1 MVSNNIFFNFMIEKK
16 SQNIFLKLKVMTHS
30 GKLILLFSI
39 FISFSSCNN
48 KKTSSLES
56 PAFANLEL
64 NRGELLLCGDPN
76 FGEVSFSLSCRYD
89 LRETF
94 DLGLTLIHSFE
105 YAEAEKAF
113 VSILDKDSEC
123 LMAYWG
129 AAMSILN
136 HPLSFKQ
143 NPKSLKRGEELLK
156 VAKTLTP
163 NNEKE
168 KDYIDAVSIYFKDW
182 QNLDTQTRKLN
193 YESKMEELYIKY
205 PDDVETA
212 VFYSLSVLA
221 TADLNDKTYSKQKKS
236 GKILEKLF
244 EKYPNHPGIA
254 HYIIHNYDSPE
265 LAHMALTTARKYA
278 VIAPSSAH
286 AQHMPSHIFTRL
298 GLWNE
303 SIKSNIDSADSAV
316 CYAESVNPNANW
328 VSEIHAL
335 DYLVYAYLQLGDNAK
350 AQAEM
355 NKMKNIKEVFPAD
368 HFASAYAL
376 IAVPSRLAIEN
387 KNWELAT
394 QLELPKTKLD
404 WDKAHWPKAML
415 HFSRALGFSN
425 TGNSAAAEK
434 ELKSLIILRDKL
446 NDAKNTYESGQ
457 VTIQIEA
464 VRGWIEYSKGNS
476 NKAIEYMKLASD
488 LESKTSKAAVTP
500 GEIIPADELLADL
513 YLALNKPKQ
522 ALESY
527 EQNLKGHPY
536 RFNGIYGAAKAA
548 EKLNDIRL
556 AVYYFDQLV
565 KLSADTNS
573 SRPEISEAKEFLDT
587 NSISIANNV

>member
-1 MVSNNIFFNFMIEKK
+1 
-16 SQNIFLKLKVMTHS
+16 MTHL
-30 GKLILLFSI
+30 GKLILLVST

-48 KKTSSLES
+48 KKTSSSES
-56 PAFANLEL
+56 TSFANLEL

-143 NPKSLKRGEELLK
+143 NPKSLKRGEELLR
-156 VAKTLTP
+156 VANTLTP

-193 YESKMEELYIKY
+193 YESKMEELYTKY

-212 VFYSLSVLA
+212 VFYSLSLLA

-236 GKILEKLF
+236 GKILENLF

-425 TGNSAAAEK
+425 MGNSTGAEK
-434 ELKSLIILRDKL
+434 ELKSLIILREKL
-446 NDAKNTYESGQ
+446 NEAKKTYESGQ

-476 NKAIEYMKLASD
+476 NKAIEYMKLASN

-527 EQNLKGHPY
+527 EQNLKGHPF

-548 EKLNDIRL
+548 EKLNDIKL

-565 KLSADTNS
+565 KLSKDTNS
-573 SRPEISEAKEFLDT
+573 SRPEISEAKEFLAS

>member
-1 MVSNNIFFNFMIEKK
+1 
-16 SQNIFLKLKVMTHS
+16 MTHL
-30 GKLILLFSI
+30 GKLILLVST

-48 KKTSSLES
+48 KKTSSSES
-56 PAFANLEL
+56 TSFANLEL

-143 NPKSLKRGEELLK
+143 NPKSLKRGEELLR
-156 VAKTLTP
+156 VANTLTP

-193 YESKMEELYIKY
+193 YESKMEELYTKY

-212 VFYSLSVLA
+212 VFYSLSMLA
-221 TADLNDKTYSKQKKS
+221 SADLNDKTYSKQKKS
-236 GKILEKLF
+236 GKILENLF

-425 TGNSAAAEK
+425 IGNSTGAEK
-434 ELKSLIILRDKL
+434 ELKSLIILREKL
-446 NDAKNTYESGQ
+446 NEAKKTYESGQ
-457 VTIQIEA
+457 VTIQIES

-476 NKAIEYMKLASD
+476 NKAIEYMKLASN

-513 YLALNKPKQ
+513 YLALNKPRQ

-565 KLSADTNS
+565 KLSKDTNS
-573 SRPEISEAKEFLDT
+573 SRPEISEAKEFLAS

>member
-1 MVSNNIFFNFMIEKK
+1 MNDFN
-16 SQNIFLKLKVMTHS
+16 
-30 GKLILLFSI
+30 KLILIFGVFLF
-39 FISFSSCNN
+39 FSSCNN
-48 KKTSSLES
+48 KKSTSLQS
-56 PAFANLEL
+56 PTFADLEL
-64 NRGELLLCGDPN
+64 NRGDLLLCGDPN
-76 FGEVSFSLSCRYD
+76 FGEVSFSLSCSYD
-89 LRETF
+89 LRESF
-94 DLGLTLIHSFE
+94 NLGLTLIHSFE
-105 YAEAEKAF
+105 YAEAEKVF

-129 AAMSILN
+129 TAMSILN
-136 HPLSFKQ
+136 HPLSFRQ
-143 NPKSLKRGEELLK
+143 NPESLKRGEELLK
-156 VAKTLTP
+156 VAKNLTP
-163 NNEKE
+163 NNERE

-182 QNLDTQTRKLN
+182 QSLDTKNRKLK
-193 YESKMEELYIKY
+193 YEAKMEELYVKY
-205 PDDVETA
+205 PNDVETA
-212 VFYSLSVLA
+212 VFYSLAVLA

-265 LAHMALTTARKYA
+265 LAHMALNTARKYA

-303 SIKSNIDSADSAV
+303 SIKSNIDSANSAV
-316 CYAESVNPNANW
+316 CYAESVNPDANW

-350 AQAEM
+350 ARLEM
-355 NKMKNIKEVFPAD
+355 NKMLEIKEVFPSD

-394 QLELPKTKLD
+394 QLELPKTNLD
-404 WDKAHWPKAML
+404 WEKAHWPKAML

-425 TGNSAAAEK
+425 TGNSSQAEK
-434 ELKSLIILRDKL
+434 ELKSLIVLRDKL
-446 NDAKNTYESGQ
+446 IEAKNTYEMGQ

-464 VRGWIEYSKGNS
+464 IKGWIEYSKGNS
-476 NKAIEYMKLASD
+476 EKAIEYMKLASK
-488 LESKTSKAAVTP
+488 LESETSKAAVTP

-513 YLALNKPKQ
+513 YLALNKPKK
-522 ALESY
+522 ALEMY
-527 EQNLKGHPY
+527 KINLEGHPF

-548 EKLNDIRL
+548 KKLNDTKL

-565 KLSADTNS
+565 KLSLGTNS
-573 SRPEISEAKEFLDT
+573 SRPEISEAKEFILI
-587 NSISIANNV
+587 NSTVLANNV

>member
-1 MVSNNIFFNFMIEKK
+1 MNHLN
-16 SQNIFLKLKVMTHS
+16 
-30 GKLILLFSI
+30 KLILVFSI
-39 FISFSSCNN
+39 FLFLTSCNN
-48 KKTSSLES
+48 KKSTSLKLSNFPE
-56 PAFANLEL
+56 LEL
-64 NRGELLLCGDPN
+64 NRGDLLLCGDPN
-76 FGEVSFSLSCRYD
+76 FGEVSFALSCSYD
-89 LRETF
+89 LRDAF
-94 DLGLTLIHSFE
+94 NLGLTLMHSFE

-113 VSILDKDSEC
+113 VSVLDQDSEC

-129 AAMSILN
+129 TAMSILN
-136 HPLSFKQ
+136 HPLSFRQ
-143 NPKSLKRGEELLK
+143 NPESLKRGEELLK

-163 NNEKE
+163 NNERE

-182 QNLDTQTRKLN
+182 QTVDTKTRKLN

-205 PDDVETA
+205 PNDVETA

-244 EKYPNHPGIA
+244 ETYPNHPGIA

-265 LAHMALTTARKYA
+265 LAHLALNTARKYA
-278 VIAPSSAH
+278 DIAPSSAH

-298 GLWNE
+298 GLWKE
-303 SIKSNIDSADSAV
+303 SIKSNIDSANSAV

-335 DYLVYAYLQLGDNAK
+335 DYLVYAYLQLGDNEN
-350 AQAEM
+350 AQLEM
-355 NKMKNIKEVFPAD
+355 DKMEQIKEVFPAD

-425 TGNSAAAEK
+425 TGDSSAAEN
-434 ELKSLIILRDKL
+434 ELKSLMILRDKL
-446 NDAKNTYESGQ
+446 IEAKNTYETGQ
-457 VTIQIEA
+457 VNIQIEA
-464 VRGWIEYSKGNS
+464 IRGWIEYSKGNS
-476 NKAIEYMKLASD
+476 EKAIEYMKLASK
-488 LESKTSKAAVTP
+488 LESETSKAAVTP

-513 YLALNKPKQ
+513 YLALNKPKK
-522 ALESY
+522 ALEMY
-527 EQNLKGHPY
+527 KLNLEGHPF

-548 EKLNDIRL
+548 EKLNDIKL
-556 AVYYFDQLV
+556 AIYYFDQLV
-565 KLSADTNS
+565 KLSSGTNS
-573 SRPEISEAKEFLDT
+573 SRQEISEAIEFIMI
-587 NSISIANNV
+587 NSTAIANNV

>member
-1 MVSNNIFFNFMIEKK
+1 
-16 SQNIFLKLKVMTHS
+16 MTHL
-30 GKLILLFSI
+30 GKLILLVST

-48 KKTSSLES
+48 KKTSSSES
-56 PAFANLEL
+56 TSFANLEL

-143 NPKSLKRGEELLK
+143 NPKSLKRGEELLR
-156 VAKTLTP
+156 VANTLTP

-193 YESKMEELYIKY
+193 YESKMEELYKKY

-212 VFYSLSVLA
+212 VFYSLSMLA
-221 TADLNDKTYSKQKKS
+221 SADLNDKTYSKQKKS
-236 GKILEKLF
+236 GKILENLF

-425 TGNSAAAEK
+425 IGNSTGAEK
-434 ELKSLIILRDKL
+434 ELKSLIILREKL
-446 NDAKNTYESGQ
+446 NEAKKTYESGQ

-476 NKAIEYMKLASD
+476 NKAIEYMKLASN

-513 YLALNKPKQ
+513 YLALNKPRQ

-565 KLSADTNS
+565 KLSKDTNS
-573 SRPEISEAKEFLDT
+573 SRPEISEAKEFLAS

>member
-1 MVSNNIFFNFMIEKK
+1 MTHFNKL
-16 SQNIFLKLKVMTHS
+16 IFLFI
-30 GKLILLFSI
+30 ILLC
-39 FISFSSCNN
+39 FSSCDN
-48 KKTSSLES
+48 KKSNSSQS
-56 PAFANLEL
+56 PIFANIEL
-64 NRGELLLCGDPN
+64 NRGDLLLCGDPN
-76 FGEVSFSLSCRYD
+76 FGEVSFSLSCSYEM
-89 LRETF
+89 RETF
-94 DLGLTLIHSFE
+94 NLGLTLIHSFE

-113 VSILDKDSEC
+113 VSILDQDPEC

-129 AAMSILN
+129 TAMSILN

-156 VAKTLTP
+156 IAKTLTP
-163 NNEKE
+163 NNERE

-182 QNLDTQTRKLN
+182 ENLDTKTRKLN

-278 VIAPSSAH
+278 IIAPSSAH

-303 SIKSNIDSADSAV
+303 SIKSNIDSAESAV

-350 AQAEM
+350 AQSEM
-355 NKMKNIKEVFPAD
+355 NKMQQIKEVFPSD

-387 KNWELAT
+387 KNWKLAS

-425 TGNSAAAEK
+425 IGNSVAAEN

-446 NDAKNTYESGQ
+446 TDANNTYESGQ

-464 VRGWIEYSKGNS
+464 VRAWIEYSKGNS
-476 NKAIEYMKLASD
+476 KKAIEYMKLASN

-513 YLALNKPKQ
+513 YLALNKPEQ
-522 ALESY
+522 ALEAY
-527 EQNLKGHPY
+527 KINLEGHPF

-548 EKLNDIRL
+548 EKLNDIKL

-565 KLSADTNS
+565 KLSAKTNS
-573 SRPEISEAKEFLDT
+573 SRPEISEAKDYLAT
-587 NSISIANNV
+587 NSTIVAENV